1 MFGASV
7 VRQKRERERK
17 ERALRELDP
26 PVIPY
31 IKPFGAR
38 FDASQLPY
46 FKYRQADQYIGKYE
60 HKDKHKDK
68 CRKRQRHTSQLLN
81 FKYRQAL
88 AELDAEKQ
96 RMEVGTTVEQS
107 SSRDSI

>member
-46 FKYRQADQYIGKYE
+46 FKYRQADQYN
-60 HKDKHKDK
+60 D
-68 CRKRQRHTSQLLN
+68 
-81 FKYRQAL
+81 
-88 AELDAEKQ
+88 
-96 RMEVGTTVEQS
+96 
-107 SSRDSI
+107 

>member
-46 FKYRQADQYIGKYE
+46 FKYRQADQYNDRYE
-60 HKDKHKDK
+60 DKDRY
-68 CRKRQRHTSQLLN
+68 RKRQRHTSQLLN

>member
-46 FKYRQADQYIGKYE
+46 FKYRQADQCDDKY
-60 HKDKHKDK
+60 KDKDIDK
-68 CRKRQRHTSQLLN
+68 YRKRQIQKKTKTHKLV
-81 FKYRQAL
+81 A
-88 AELDAEKQ
+88 
-96 RMEVGTTVEQS
+96 
-107 SSRDSI
+107 

>member
-7 VRQKRERERK
+7 VRQKRERERR
-17 ERALRELDP
+17 ERALKELDP

-46 FKYRQADQYIGKYE
+46 FKYRQADQYNDKYE
-60 HKDKHKDK
+60 HKDK

-96 RMEVGTTVEQS
+96 RMEVRTTVEQS

>member
-1 MFGASV
+1 M
-7 VRQKRERERK
+7 VRQKRERERR
-17 ERALRELDP
+17 ERALKELDP

-68 CRKRQRHTSQLLN
+68 CRKRQRHTSHLLN

>member
-1 MFGASV
+1 M
-7 VRQKRERERK
+7 VRQKRERERR
-17 ERALRELDP
+17 ERALKELDP

-46 FKYRQADQYIGKYE
+46 FKYRQADQCNDKYE
-60 HKDKHKDK
+60 DKDKDK
-68 CRKRQRHTSQLLN
+68 YRKRQRHTSQLLK

>member
-46 FKYRQADQYIGKYE
+46 FKYRQADQYNDKYE
-60 HKDKHKDK
+60 DKDKDK
-68 CRKRQRHTSQLLN
+68 YRKRQRHTSQLLS

>member
-7 VRQKRERERK
+7 VRQKRERERR
-17 ERALRELDP
+17 ERALKELDP

-46 FKYRQADQYIGKYE
+46 FKYRQADQYN
-60 HKDKHKDK
+60 D
-68 CRKRQRHTSQLLN
+68 
-81 FKYRQAL
+81 
-88 AELDAEKQ
+88 
-96 RMEVGTTVEQS
+96 
-107 SSRDSI
+107 

>member
-7 VRQKRERERK
+7 VRQKRERERR
-17 ERALRELDP
+17 ERALKELDP

-46 FKYRQADQYIGKYE
+46 FKYRQADQYNDKYE
-60 HKDKHKDK
+60 DKDKDK
-68 CRKRQRHTSQLLN
+68 YRKRQRHTSQLIS
-81 FKYRQAL
+81 FKYRQA
-88 AELDAEKQ
+88 AKYIENYADK
-96 RMEVGTTVEQS
+96 
-107 SSRDSI
+107 

>member
-1 MFGASV
+1 M
-7 VRQKRERERK
+7 VRQKRERERR
-17 ERALRELDP
+17 ERALKELDP

-46 FKYRQADQYIGKYE
+46 FKYRQADQCIDKY
-60 HKDKHKDK
+60 KDKDIDK
-68 CRKRQRHTSQLLN
+68 YRKRLRHTGQLLN

>member
-46 FKYRQADQYIGKYE
+46 FKYRQADQYNDKYE
-60 HKDKHKDK
+60 DNDIDKY
-68 CRKRQRHTSQLLN
+68 RKRQRHTGQLLN

-96 RMEVGTTVEQS
+96 RMEVWTSVEQS
-107 SSRDSI
+107 SSRDSM

>member
-7 VRQKRERERK
+7 VRQKRERERR
-17 ERALRELDP
+17 ERAAKDLDP

-46 FKYRQADQYIGKYE
+46 FKYRE
-60 HKDKHKDK
+60 
-68 CRKRQRHTSQLLN
+68 
-81 FKYRQAL
+81 AL
-88 AELDAEKQ
+88 AHLEEERQ
-96 RMEVGTTVEQS
+96 NMEVITA
-107 SSRDSI
+107 R

>member
-7 VRQKRERERK
+7 VRQKRERERR
-17 ERALRELDP
+17 ERALKELDP

-46 FKYRQADQYIGKYE
+46 FKYRQA
-60 HKDKHKDK
+60 
-68 CRKRQRHTSQLLN
+68 
-81 FKYRQAL
+81 L
-88 AELDAEKQ
+88 AELEAEKQ
-96 RMEVGTTVEQS
+96 RLEVNH
-107 SSRDSI
+107 SRPEHPTARI

>member
-7 VRQKRERERK
+7 VRQKRERERR
-17 ERALRELDP
+17 ERALKELDP

-46 FKYRQADQYIGKYE
+46 FKYRQADQCNDKY
-60 HKDKHKDK
+60 KDKHIDK
-68 CRKRQRHTSQLLN
+68 YIKRQKHTSKLQTGSC
-81 FKYRQAL
+81 RQI
-88 AELDAEKQ
+88 Q
-96 RMEVGTTVEQS
+96 RK
-107 SSRDSI
+107 I